1 MLEYYDT
8 LDEFEEWIAETAPV
22 SIGTLFETGG
32 VGLINDADHSSI
44 LRRLFVLGQVG
55 CQAC

>member
-8 LDEFEEWIAETAPV
+8 LDEFEEWIAERAPV
-22 SIGTLFETGG
+22 SVDMLFARGG

-44 LRRLFVLGQVG
+44 LYWLFVLGQVG